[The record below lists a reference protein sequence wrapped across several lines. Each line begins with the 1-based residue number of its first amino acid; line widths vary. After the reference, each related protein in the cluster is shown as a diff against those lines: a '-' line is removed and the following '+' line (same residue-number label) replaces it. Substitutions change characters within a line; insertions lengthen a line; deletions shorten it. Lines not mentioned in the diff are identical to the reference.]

1 VPARLIRANGK
12 LRDKLEKKAKLLLLP
27 LGGAYRRYRNSTQFI
42 AITGSCGKTTTKFL
56 IRAALAARLDGV
68 TSPRGRNRA
77 GGLLRTLFQVRRHHR
92 FCLVELGAFGPGTL
106 DELIAP
112 YRPDIGVVT
121 NVGQEHLSAFR
132 NLDAVAEEKV
142 KLVRAL
148 PSQGWAVLNG
158 DDPKVRQMA
167 AQTNAKPIFFGRE
180 SGNDLIGE
188 ALSSSW
194 PDRLSFVVKYRDQ
207 RIPIETQLCGQHW
220 VYAVLA
226 AVGVALAM
234 GLPVEEAIEA
244 VAKVKPF
251 TRRMQPVH
259 LNRDI
264 TWVRDDWKAS
274 SWTIPLAFQFLGEA
288 RAKRRIFVLGQVSDD
303 RRKPRRLYPQLARE
317 AREVAEQVCLFGQW
331 ASHGL
336 KARVDEGD
344 QSILAFPSAIETARF
359 LEQSLE
365 PGDLLYVKASGR
377 KDPSIDAAFSG
388 EFWRPD
394 DGRSN
399 GQRP

>member
-12 LRDKLEKKAKLLLLP
+12 LRDRLEKKAKLLLLP
-27 LGGAYRRYRNSTQFI
+27 LGGAYRRHRKSTQFI

-56 IRAALAARLDGV
+56 IRAALAARFEGV

-77 GGLLRTLFQVRRHHR
+77 GGLLHTLFQVRRHHR

-106 DELIAP
+106 DELITP
-112 YRPDIGVVT
+112 YQPDIGVVT

-132 NLDAVAEEKV
+132 NLDAIAEEKV

-148 PSQGWAVLNG
+148 PSHGWAILNG

-167 AQTNAKPIFFGRE
+167 AQTSANPIFFGRE
-180 SGNDLIGE
+180 PGNDLIGE
-188 ALSSSW
+188 AVSSRW
-194 PDRLSFVVKYRDQ
+194 PDRLSFVIRFRDQ
-207 RIPIETQLCGQHW
+207 RLPIETQLCGEHW

-226 AVGVALAM
+226 ALGVALAM
-234 GLPVEEAIEA
+234 GLRLEEAIEA

-251 TRRMQPVH
+251 TRRMQPVQ
-259 LNRDI
+259 LKGGI
-264 TWVRDDWKAS
+264 TWIRDDWKAS
-274 SWTIPLAFQFLGEA
+274 SWTIPLAFDFLGEA
-288 RAKRRIFVLGQVSDD
+288 RVRRRIFVLGQVSDD
-303 RRKPRRLYPQLARE
+303 RRKPRRLYPRLARD
-317 AREVAEQVCLFGQW
+317 ARQVADQVCLFGQW

-336 KARVDEGD
+336 KARADEGD
-344 QSILAFPSAIETARF
+344 HSILAFPSAIETARH

-365 PGDLLYVKASGR
+365 PGDLLYVKAAGR

-388 EFWRPD
+388 EFWQPNGPKSD
-394 DGRSN
+394 
-399 GQRP
+399 GQRS